1 MRSYGVKKILIDT
14 NAYSDLI
21 RGNEKIQVILD
32 AHNVYIPLIVIA
44 ELRAGFQFGS
54 RQDQN
59 EQILKAFLEKVEVI
73 ALNLETTVEYARI
86 YANLRRTGNPIP
98 TNDIWIAAICK
109 QHELPLLTF
118 DAHFRFIDGLVVV
131 NPLENS

>member
-32 AHNVYIPLIVIA
+32 ENKVYIPLIVIA
-44 ELRAGFQFGS
+44 ELRPGFQFGS
-54 RQDQN
+54 RKDQN
-59 EQILKAFLEKVEVI
+59 EQILKAFLEKVEI
-73 ALNLETTVEYARI
+73 ITLNLETTAEYAKI
-86 YANLRRTGNPIP
+86 YANLRNAGNPIP
-98 TNDIWIAAICK
+98 TNDIWIAALCK

-118 DAHFRFIDGLVVV
+118 DAHFRFVDGLEVI
-131 NPLENS
+131 NPLEN